1 MNNTDKIEYKDILKA
16 KKNISKHIIETPLI
30 YDFVLSKKY
39 NANIF
44 LKLENIQRTGSFKI
58 RGAYNNIYE
67 SRYNITKNGVLAWSS
82 GNHALGVAEA
92 AKIFNI
98 KSTIIMP
105 SDAPKIKIDGTKSRG
120 SNIIFYNR
128 NTENREEIGTKISK
142 DKNLIIIPP
151 YDHKYTISGQGT
163 IGLEI
168 VNQIQKYKLKP
179 NNILVPTGGGGLISG
194 TAIAIKESYKNC
206 NIYSVEPKNFDDY
219 AKSLKIQKIV
229 KNKANN
235 YSICDS
241 LLSPEPGK
249 ITFNINKKLLKNGIN
264 VNEKQV
270 LKAIKYAYNTL
281 GIVVEPGG
289 AVALAAIL
297 NKKINLTNTTTIAV
311 ISGSNID
318 PNIFKIALNS

>member
-1 MNNTDKIEYKDILKA
+1 
-16 KKNISKHIIETPLI
+16 
-30 YDFVLSKKY
+30 
-39 NANIF
+39 
-44 LKLENIQRTGSFKI
+44 
-58 RGAYNNIYE
+58 
-67 SRYNITKNGVLAWSS
+67 
-82 GNHALGVAEA
+82 
-92 AKIFNI
+92 
-98 KSTIIMP
+98 
-105 SDAPKIKIDGTKSRG
+105 
-120 SNIIFYNR
+120 
-128 NTENREEIGTKISK
+128 
-142 DKNLIIIPP
+142 
-151 YDHKYTISGQGT
+151 
-163 IGLEI
+163 EI